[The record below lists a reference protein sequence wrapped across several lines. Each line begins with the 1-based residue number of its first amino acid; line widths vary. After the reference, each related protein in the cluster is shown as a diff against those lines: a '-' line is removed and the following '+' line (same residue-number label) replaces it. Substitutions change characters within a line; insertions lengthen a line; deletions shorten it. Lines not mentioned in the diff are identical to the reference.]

1 MADNHKLR
9 SRFDPKQPKRD
20 LENYMLNVA
29 YFFTSSTA
37 SAQI

>member
-20 LENYMLNVA
+20 LENYMFYAA